1 MEKMSPER
9 IFEFV
14 NEGARTAVIAWVGSD
29 GHPHVTPIWITT
41 DGVPGDFTVLFTTGA
56 DTPKGKALRRDPRT
70 SLVVDNQ
77 TAPFSFVKINGVVE
91 LIDDVPT
98 VRRWATVLGGRYMG
112 TDRAEEFGARNGVP
126 GELLVRVTPTKI
138 IAVDGEAD

>member
-1 MEKMSPER
+1 MACQATSPCCSRQEPTR
-9 IFEFV
+9 RR
-14 NEGARTAVIAWVGSD
+14 A
-29 GHPHVTPIWITT
+29 GHCDATR
-41 DGVPGDFTVLFTTGA
+41 G
-56 DTPKGKALRRDPRT
+56 T

-77 TAPFSFVKINGVVE
+77 TAPFSFVKINGVAE

-112 TDRAEEFGARNGVP
+112 SDRAEEFGARNGVP

>member
-1 MEKMSPER
+1 MACPATSPCCSR
-9 IFEFV
+9 
-14 NEGARTAVIAWVGSD
+14 
-29 GHPHVTPIWITT
+29 P
-41 DGVPGDFTVLFTTGA
+41 VPT
-56 DTPKGKALRRDPRT
+56 TPKGKALRRDPRT

-98 VRRWATVLGGRYMG
+98 VRRWATVIGGRYMG
-112 TDRAEEFGARNGVP
+112 SDRAEEFGARNGVP